1 MYVCARTHTGR
12 RRQQQPLVHEQQD
25 EWEGRNERWNHGKGL
40 VVSIASK
47 RVGFIR
53 KNVGVRNCEFAWN
66 WVKSSGVIEIFLD
79 FKMSNAPFLDATI
92 QLYTQV
98 FCPCNAA
105 VFKHRTKTQRASQD
119 SPLKIAIVFLGIFLD
134 LTNAYT
140 NSFHHRRSARS
151 VAPSDPGV
159 SSGAGTKNNL
169 SENNFP

>member
-1 MYVCARTHTGR
+1 MQYDCSKKCLCVYVCARTHTGR

-98 FCPCNAA
+98 FFCPCNAA
-105 VFKHRTKTQRASQD
+105 VFKLRTKKARKECVPCIACVSESFALLSQ
-119 SPLKIAIVFLGIFLD
+119 FNHGI
-134 LTNAYT
+134 
-140 NSFHHRRSARS
+140 RSNC
-151 VAPSDPGV
+151 
-159 SSGAGTKNNL
+159 K
-169 SENNFP
+169 